1 MSLDYFRE
9 SNTMR
14 YFARLESSALG
25 LNFGFRSKLT
35 DERWSRD
42 QVPSLRLERTPIFK
56 PNAFDS
62 SLEK

>member
-42 QVPSLRLERTPIFK
+42 QVPKFEIGEN
-56 PNAFDS
+56 PN
-62 SLEK
+62 L